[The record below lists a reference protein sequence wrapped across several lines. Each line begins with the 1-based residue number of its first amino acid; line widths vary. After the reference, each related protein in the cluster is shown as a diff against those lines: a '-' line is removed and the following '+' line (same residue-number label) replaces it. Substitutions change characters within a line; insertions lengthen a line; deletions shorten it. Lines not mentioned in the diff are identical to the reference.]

1 MRQLTEDLFHRYT
14 LCYAILYS
22 AITEESQ
29 NEWQS
34 FSMQNKSSHTKKGA
48 INIADTVFLL
58 QNPST
63 TDKIDTKYRVA
74 TIAQYGIYTRMLSF
88 LKLPASIL
96 VIISTNSPVFNIE
109 RNKKQPIYK
118 QSNIFAIVHY
128 TLNNVTFF
136 R

>member
-63 TDKIDTKYRVA
+63 TDKIDTKYRLVA
-74 TIAQYGIYTRMLSF
+74 TIAQYGIYTRML
-88 LKLPASIL
+88 L
-96 VIISTNSPVFNIE
+96 VLISQITGWLLYLYIGHN
-109 RNKKQPIYK
+109 IYK
-118 QSNIFAIVHY
+118 FASLQY
-128 TLNNVTFF
+128 
-136 R
+136 REK